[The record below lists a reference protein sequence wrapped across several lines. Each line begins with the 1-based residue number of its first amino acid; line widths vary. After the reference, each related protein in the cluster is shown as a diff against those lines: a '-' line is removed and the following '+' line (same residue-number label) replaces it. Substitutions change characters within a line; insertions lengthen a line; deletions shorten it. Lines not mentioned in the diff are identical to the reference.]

1 VTLPNLRRSS
11 QDLQQPSGPAP
22 AESAAAQVSA
32 RTTSPGPVALGVPT
46 RARHVVVLFAVTLA
60 VITYIDRVCISQA
73 APQMRGELGLTAIQ
87 MGWAFTAFTWAYALF
102 EIPGGWLGDRI
113 GPRKVLMRVVVWWS
127 FFTAATG
134 WVWNLASLLVTRT
147 LFGAGEAGC
156 FPNLTRAFTTWL
168 PKRERERAQAI
179 LWLSARWGG
188 AFTPLLVAFILRF
201 VTWRRAFEIFGVIG
215 IVWAWAFFRWFR
227 DDPRT
232 HPSVN
237 QAELALM
244 PPQHETAS
252 VHGRIPWNSFFE
264 SKAVWLLWAQYICM
278 CYGWYFYITW
288 LPTYLHDA
296 RGVSLMQGAVLSG
309 LPLFFGGFG
318 CILSGWL
325 APHLAERVGSVIRAR
340 RMLAITGFLGAS
352 GSILVFIQLEDPTL
366 AMIALGMSSFFNDFI
381 MPPAWAA
388 CMDIGGRYSGTLSG
402 SMNMVGNF
410 AGGFSP
416 LMVGYLLAWTAQNW
430 TLTFYISA
438 AIYSLGAICWWSLD
452 SQTPLERA

>member
-1 VTLPNLRRSS
+1 MTLPSSRVRS
-11 QDLQQPSGPAP
+11 GH
-22 AESAAAQVSA
+22 AEPEVAQAAAA
-32 RTTSPGPVALGVPT
+32 RPFSLAAPPT
-46 RARHVVVLFAVTLA
+46 RARHTVTIFAVTLA

-73 APQMRGELGLTAIQ
+73 APAIRTDLGLTAIQ

-113 GPRKVLMRVVVWWS
+113 GPRLVLMRVVVWWS

-147 LFGAGEAGC
+147 LFGIGEAGC

-168 PKRERERAQAI
+168 PRRERERAQAI
-179 LWLSARWGG
+179 LWLGARWGG
-188 AFTPLLVAFILRF
+188 AFTPLLVASILHYIS
-201 VTWRRAFEIFGVIG
+201 WRRAFEIFGIVG
-215 IVWAWAFFRWFR
+215 IIWAWVFFRWFR
-227 DDPRT
+227 DDPST

-237 QAELALM
+237 AAELALM
-244 PPQHETAS
+244 PPRHETAA
-252 VHGRIPWNSFFE
+252 VHGAIPWQRFFA
-264 SKAVWLLWAQYICM
+264 SRAVWLLWAQYVCL

-288 LPTYLHDA
+288 LPTYLRDA
-296 RGVSLMQGAVLSG
+296 RGVGLMQGAVLAG
-309 LPLFFGGFG
+309 LPLFFGGIG
-318 CILSGWL
+318 CLVSGWTAPRL
-325 APHLAERVGSVIRAR
+325 ATRIGSVTRAR
-340 RMLAITGFLGAS
+340 RLLAVTGFLGGSA
-352 GSILVFIQLEDPTL
+352 SILVFTRLQDPTL
-366 AMIALGMSSFFNDFI
+366 AMIALGLSSFFNDFV

-416 LMVGYLLAWTAQNW
+416 LVVGYLLAWTAQNW

-438 AIYSLGAICWWSLD
+438 AIYSLGAICWLFLD
-452 SQTPLERA
+452 SHEPLEA